1 MLHFAEENHLFV
13 ENIWCSSAFSLPLHQ
28 QIMYKHSITQMKK
41 TMILILL
48 SLLTLGLQAEEY
60 TYLVFTLSDGTK
72 KAVTASNLTIAFSG
86 DNLIA
91 TSGSETL
98 ATLPLTSLTQMEFS
112 NDDVTGIESVS
123 VDQIV
128 TDEAT
133 VVYDLNGRRMPQG
146 AQLPKGIY
154 ILKNSN
160 RTIKVTIR

>member
-1 MLHFAEENHLFV
+1 
-13 ENIWCSSAFSLPLHQ
+13 
-28 QIMYKHSITQMKK
+28 MYKHSITQMKK

-86 DNLIA
+86 ENLIA

-112 NDDVTGIESVS
+112 HDDATGIEGIT